1 MDERLSFEGIERAIL
16 EGLVGVALRTRHE
29 DLWVGH
35 V

>member
-1 MDERLSFEGIERAIL
+1 MDERLLFERIEIPKL
-16 EGLVGVALRTRHE
+16 EGSVGVALRTRHE